1 MGKETDRKKEGV
13 VEGTHEMWRG
23 RAGESG
29 RKNPK
34 RERERKSG
42 VDRQKEEERDKDK
55 PRGVFHDVTGTDLF
69 LLRNTR
75 AEHSTLASILC
86 ECKAI

>member
-1 MGKETDRKKEGV
+1 MRCGREEQ
-13 VEGTHEMWRG
+13 G
-23 RAGESG
+23 RAEEKT
-29 RKNPK
+29 R